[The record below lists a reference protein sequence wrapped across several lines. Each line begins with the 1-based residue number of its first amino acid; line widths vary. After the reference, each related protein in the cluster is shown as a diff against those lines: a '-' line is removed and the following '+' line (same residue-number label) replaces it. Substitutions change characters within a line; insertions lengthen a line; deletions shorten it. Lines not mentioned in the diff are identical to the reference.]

1 MNDTLEVAAQT
12 GIDQLNIANFVS
24 RDSINVVSGIGVAGD
39 PIPDTITN
47 STFFT
52 LLLLVCFMVYVVS
65 IARTI
70 GYASH
75 RLREL
80 FYTSREVDA
89 MGDTSEEKFFQVSL
103 ITVNCLMLA
112 FFSFCWATR
121 KLGLAFLSDNRTL
134 FLLAAFSG
142 FALYFVFKWLL
153 YSGVNFVFYR
163 SKENL
168 HWMRIQRFLWVL
180 EGVITH
186 PVILLLVYFDL
197 SIEKVAFFFIIV
209 LILLK
214 IIAFYKVKSIFFVQ
228 KGLFLQSFLYF
239 CALEIAPFVAL
250 IGFMEK
256 IVDTL

>member
-1 MNDTLEVAAQT
+1 MNDSVEVAAQT
-12 GIDQLNIANFVS
+12 GIGQLDIANFVS
-24 RDSINVVSGIGVAGD
+24 GDSIYMVSGMGVAGD

-47 STFFT
+47 SVFFT

-70 GYASH
+70 SYTGH

-80 FYTSREVDA
+80 LFVSREVDSL
-89 MGDTSEEKFFQVSL
+89 GDTSDEKFFQLSL
-103 ITVNCLMLA
+103 ITVNCLMLS
-112 FFSFCWATR
+112 FFSYCWAIQ
-121 KLGLAFLSDNRTL
+121 KLGLTFLSDNRTQ
-134 FLLAAFSG
+134 FLLLAFIS
-142 FALYFVFKWLL
+142 FVLYFVFKWLL
-153 YSGVNFVFYR
+153 YSCVNFVFYK

-168 HWMRIQRFLWVL
+168 QWMRTQRFLWVL

-197 SIEKVAFFFIIV
+197 AIEKVAIFFILV
-209 LILLK
+209 LFLLK
-214 IIAFYKVKSIFFVQ
+214 IITFYKVKSIFFVQ

-250 IGFMEK
+250 VGIMEK
-256 IVDTL
+256 IVETL